1 MTNVALVVGLIAVLI
16 LGLNTLFWTAVGI
29 GRFMVGRLRPQRPT
43 AAGQRFGTENVA
55 VLIPAHNEEAVLYD
69 SLMAASMLLPL
80 SQIHVVSDGS
90 SDRTVAIAE
99 EFGVNVIDH
108 PNRGKAGA
116 LAYAIEHFELERRFG
131 VMLLLDADT
140 RLSPDYLKT
149 GLPLFNEPGVVAV
162 AGRVKCLWDP
172 PPRTAMGRLLVSY
185 RSRLYAVVQLL
196 VKYGQAAR
204 WANVVSIVPGF
215 ASMYRTDILHRID
228 ITAAGLVIEDFN
240 MTFDVHAKKLGRIAF
255 RPNCAVAYTQ
265 DPDTWHDYRNQ
276 IRRWTLGYWQTVR
289 RHGLRHV
296 GTFWVSLTLQVF
308 ELISSSIILLS
319 MLPLM
324 AFEIYTETL
333 ARRYGGVIVAGHEVV
348 GTLAPRFVVL
358 GFLVPDLA
366 LTIFAAIAL
375 RRPSLLLLAPVFPF
389 LRLVDAYVCLRSI
402 PPSVWRTRSNGRW
415 ISPTRRKTTSPSI
428 SGRHRSISGRHRSP
442 LTPTSLEG
450 AA

>member
-29 GRFMVGRLRPQRPT
+29 GRFMVGHLRPQRPT
-43 AAGQRFGTENVA
+43 AAGQCFGTENVA

-99 EFGVNVIDH
+99 EFGVNVIDLN

-215 ASMYRTDILHRID
+215 ASMYRTDILHQHRHHRRRTGHRRLQHDFRGPCKEAGPHRFSTELRRWPTPRIPIPGMTIATRFD
-228 ITAAGLVIEDFN
+228 AGHWV
-240 MTFDVHAKKLGRIAF
+240 TGR
-255 RPNCAVAYTQ
+255 RCAVTAC
-265 DPDTWHDYRNQ
+265 DM
-276 IRRWTLGYWQTVR
+276 
-289 RHGLRHV
+289 
-296 GTFWVSLTLQVF
+296 S
-308 ELISSSIILLS
+308 
-319 MLPLM
+319 
-324 AFEIYTETL
+324 
-333 ARRYGGVIVAGHEVV
+333 AG
-348 GTLAPRFVVL
+348 
-358 GFLVPDLA
+358 
-366 LTIFAAIAL
+366 
-375 RRPSLLLLAPVFPF
+375 
-389 LRLVDAYVCLRSI
+389 
-402 PPSVWRTRSNGRW
+402 
-415 ISPTRRKTTSPSI
+415 
-428 SGRHRSISGRHRSP
+428 SGCR
-442 LTPTSLEG
+442 
-450 AA
+450 